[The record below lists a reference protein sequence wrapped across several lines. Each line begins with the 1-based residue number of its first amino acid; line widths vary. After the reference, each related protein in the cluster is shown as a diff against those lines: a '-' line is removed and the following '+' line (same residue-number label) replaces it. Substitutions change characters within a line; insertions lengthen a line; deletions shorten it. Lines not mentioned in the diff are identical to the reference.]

1 MRISQNAPRGRSLLV
16 GGTLTAA
23 LFAGI
28 VGCNPGN
35 ALKIPQPDNLSSA
48 TLNSAA
54 ALPALLAGTFSAF
67 QIAYSGAADEGNGGH
82 EGFIN
87 FTGLFTDELSDEETF
102 PTRILVDERVASASN
117 ASLKGYY
124 IDINEARA
132 LADKADAK
140 YNQFGTDST
149 GHDQVLALGGFT
161 YVMLAEAYC
170 EGVPISTLNDN
181 GSITYGQP
189 LTRPQVLAIAIQRF
203 DSAET
208 FAKNAGDSATLNLAR
223 VGLGRAF
230 VDSGDFAD
238 AVAAVTPVPVTY
250 SDVIGASTNS
260 AVENN
265 GIWTYSFNEL
275 GFAVS
280 DKEGTNGLPFVS
292 ANDPRVPTFN
302 ITDSPGPDSGEVGTS
317 GLGCPA
323 ACIAFIQQ
331 QLYPTQS
338 TPIPLAS
345 GTEAQ
350 LIIAEADLKGG
361 NVAGWTGI
369 LNSLRASAGIAALTP
384 DSTTL
389 ASPDMQLSV
398 MFRER
403 AFWMFLTGH
412 RLGDLRRLIRQYG
425 RDVSVVFPVG
435 KAINGVPYGSD
446 VNFDISEDEAN
457 NPNFHGCLNRKA

>member
-1 MRISQNAPRGRSLLV
+1 MRISSIALRGRSLLV

-23 LFAGI
+23 VFAGLE
-28 VGCNPGN
+28 GCNPGN
-35 ALKIPQPDNLSSA
+35 ALKILQPDNLNAA
-48 TLNSAA
+48 TINSAA

-67 QIAYSGAADEGNGGH
+67 QIAYSGAGDEGNGGH

-87 FTGLFTDELSDEETF
+87 FTGLFTDELSDMETF
-102 PTRILVDERVASASN
+102 PTRILVDERIASASN
-117 ASLKGYY
+117 ASLKAYY
-124 IDINEARA
+124 IDINQARA

-161 YVMLAEAYC
+161 YVMFAEMYC
-170 EGVPISTLNDN
+170 EGVPVSTLNDN

-189 LTRPQVLAIAIQRF
+189 LTRNQLLTIAIQRF

-230 VDSGDFAD
+230 LDSNDDASAAA
-238 AVAAVTPVPVTY
+238 AVAGVPEPYV
-250 SDVIGASTNS
+250 DIIGASTNS

-265 GIWTYSFNEL
+265 GIWDYTFNEL
-275 GFAVS
+275 GFSVS

-302 ITDSPGPDSGEVGTS
+302 ITDSPGPDSGKVGTS
-317 GLGCPA
+317 GLGP
-323 ACIAFIQQ
+323 FIQQ

-338 TPIPLAS
+338 APIPLAT
-345 GTEAQ
+345 GVEAQ
-350 LIIAEADLKGG
+350 LIIAEHQQRTGG
-361 NVAGWTGI
+361 PWLAT
-369 LNSLRASAGIAALTP
+369 LNALRATEPGLAPLVDPGTPAAEQNLLF
-384 DSTTL
+384 S
-389 ASPDMQLSV
+389 
-398 MFRER
+398 ER

-412 RLGDLRRLIRQYG
+412 RIGDLRRLVRQYN
-425 RDVSVVFPVG
+425 RDPATVFPVG
-435 KAINGVPYGSD
+435 KAVNGIPYGTD